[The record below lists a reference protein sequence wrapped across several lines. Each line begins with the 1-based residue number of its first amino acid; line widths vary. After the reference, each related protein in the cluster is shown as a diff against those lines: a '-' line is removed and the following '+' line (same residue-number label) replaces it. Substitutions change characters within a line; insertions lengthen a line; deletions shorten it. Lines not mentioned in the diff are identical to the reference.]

1 MNKQFELLN
10 KQVGFQGFFRVDVVE
25 LRHTLFAGG
34 WSNTLERELFQRGE
48 CVAAVLYDPVRDNLV
63 LIEQFRVGAIEV
75 GAIEQEQSPWLLE
88 IVAGAVEPG
97 ESPEVVVCRE
107 SLEESGCEVL
117 NLELAHVFFTTP
129 GGSSER
135 IHLYCARID
144 SRDAGGLF
152 GLQSEDE
159 DIRAFVVSFAE
170 AMTMLEQGQIAS
182 GIPLIGLYWLARNR
196 TRLRKQW
203 SQTIE
208 NVDDSQQSDS
218 GC

>member
-1 MNKQFELLN
+1 MKKQFELLS
-10 KQVGFQGFFRVDVVE
+10 KHVGFQGFFRVDVVE

-48 CVAAVLYDPVRDNLV
+48 CVAAVLYDPIRDNLV
-63 LIEQFRVGAIEV
+63 LIEQFRVGAIE
-75 GAIEQEQSPWLLE
+75 QEQYPWLLE
-88 IVAGAVEPG
+88 IVAGAIEPG
-97 ESPEVVVCRE
+97 ENPEAVVRRE

-117 NLELAHVFFTTP
+117 DLELAHVFFTTP

-135 IHLYCARID
+135 IHMYCARVD

-152 GLQSEDE
+152 GLKSEDE

-170 AMTMLEQGQIAS
+170 AMDMLEQGKITS
-182 GIPLIGLYWLARNR
+182 GIPLVGLYWLARNR

-203 SQTIE
+203 VQLPDGE
-208 NVDDSQQSDS
+208 YDSQQSDS